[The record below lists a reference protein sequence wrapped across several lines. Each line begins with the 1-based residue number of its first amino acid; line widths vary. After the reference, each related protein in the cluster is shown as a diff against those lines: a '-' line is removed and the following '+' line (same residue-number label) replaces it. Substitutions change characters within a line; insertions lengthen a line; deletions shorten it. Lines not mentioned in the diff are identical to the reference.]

1 MFYISPPT
9 SLAAAAADPLHTL
22 FYVAFVLGACALF
35 SITWIEV
42 SGQSVSDVAQNL
54 REQQYFLQV
63 GARVLGRGEW
73 RGGPLWAQHRRSQR
87 AQVQAGSP

>member
-1 MFYISPPT
+1 MGGLAYYISPPG
-9 SLAAAAADPLHTL
+9 SIAAAATDPLHTL

-63 GARVLGRGEW
+63 
-73 RGGPLWAQHRRSQR
+73 RGGVSGDNASVALYCC
-87 AQVQAGSP
+87 QVW